1 MNSNPAFSR
10 NAAFRPGQVSRAEL
24 EAMYG
29 TNASKTPVSTKDDSA
44 MLEQTYD
51 MPAATPGQT
60 GRMTVE
66 DTIIKTILAFAVLLG
81 GAYLGWTL
89 ALFPVMIVGLVGG
102 LVLGLVNTFK
112 KVPSPA
118 LIIAY
123 AALEGLFVGSISM
136 VFNSMW
142 DGIVTQAVIGTLGV
156 IGVTLFLFLSGRFR
170 SSARMT
176 KIVSVAMIG
185 YLVYQVVNMILMA
198 TGVTGNAQF
207 GLSSAN
213 IMGIPLGLIIGVVVV
228 FLAAY
233 SLVLDFESIK
243 LGAERGVPAVYAW
256 QGAFGILVTVVWLYL
271 EILRMIAI
279 FRGND

>member
-51 MPAATPGQT
+51 MPTATPGQT

-243 LGAERGVPAVYAW
+243 IGAERGVPAVYAW

-271 EILRMIAI
+271 EILRMLAIA
-279 FRGND
+279 RGNN

>member
-24 EAMYG
+24 EEMYG
-29 TNASKTPVSTKDDSA
+29 PNASKSSTATADDTQS
-44 MLEQTYD
+44 LEQAYD
-51 MPAATPGQT
+51 LPAATSAET

-66 DTIIKTILAFAVLLG
+66 DTVIKTVLAFAVLLA
-81 GAYLGWTL
+81 GAYVGWTFASPL
-89 ALFPVMIVGLVGG
+89 VMIVGMIGG

-112 KVPSPA
+112 KVPSRG

-123 AALEGLFVGSISM
+123 AALQGIFVGAISM

-142 DGIVTQAVIGTLGV
+142 DGIVTQAVIGTLAV
-156 IGVTLFLFLSGRFR
+156 IGITMFLFLSGRFR

-176 KIVSVAMIG
+176 KVVTVAMVG
-185 YLVYQVVNMILMA
+185 YLIYQVVNLVLMA

-243 LGAERGVPAVYAW
+243 IGAERGAPAVFAW
-256 QGAFGILVTVVWLYL
+256 QGAFGILMTVVWLYV

-279 FRGND
+279 FRGNE

>member
-10 NAAFRPGQVSRAEL
+10 SAAFRPGQVSRDEL

-29 TNASKTPVSTKDDSA
+29 PNASKAPASTTDDREV
-44 MLEQTYD
+44 LEQAYD
-51 MPAATPGQT
+51 LPAATPGQT

-66 DTIIKTILAFAVLLG
+66 DTIIKTILSFAVLLV
-81 GAYLGWTL
+81 GAAIGWAFASPL
-89 ALFPVMIVGLVGG
+89 VMIVGMVGG

-112 KVPSPA
+112 KVPSPG
-118 LIIAY
+118 LIMAY
-123 AALEGLFVGSISM
+123 AVLQGIFVGAISM

-156 IGVTLFLFLSGRFR
+156 IGITLFLFVSGRFR

-176 KIVSVAMIG
+176 KIVTVAMVG
-185 YLVYQVVNMILMA
+185 YLVYQIVNMILMA
-198 TGVTGNAQF
+198 TGVTGDAQF

-233 SLVLDFESIK
+233 SLVLDFESIQI
-243 LGAERGVPAVYAW
+243 GAQRGVPAVYAW

-271 EILRMIAI
+271 EILRMLAIA
-279 FRGND
+279 RGND

>member
-10 NAAFRPGQVSRAEL
+10 NAAFRPGQVSRSEL

-29 TNASKTPVSTKDDSA
+29 PNASTTPAAAKDDSA
-44 MLEQTYD
+44 SLEQTYD

-66 DTIIKTILAFAVLLG
+66 DTIIKTILAFAVLIG
-81 GAYLGWTL
+81 GAYIGWTF
-89 ALFPVMIVGLVGG
+89 ASFPVMIVGLVGG

-112 KVPSPA
+112 KVPSPG

-123 AALEGLFVGSISM
+123 AVLQGVFVGAISM

-176 KIVSVAMIG
+176 KVVSVAMVG

-198 TGVTGNAQF
+198 TGVTGDAQF

-279 FRGND
+279 FRGNN

>member
-10 NAAFRPGQVSRAEL
+10 NAAFRPGQVSRDEL

-29 TNASKTPVSTKDDSA
+29 PNATKAPKSSPDDSA
-44 MLEQTYD
+44 TLEAAYD

-66 DTIIKTILAFAVLLG
+66 DTIIKTILAFAVLLV
-81 GAYLGWTL
+81 GAAVGWTFASPL
-89 ALFPVMIVGLVGG
+89 VMIVGLVGG

-112 KVPSPA
+112 KVPSPG

-123 AALEGLFVGSISM
+123 AVLQGIFVGAISM

-156 IGVTLFLFLSGRFR
+156 IGLTLFLFLSGRFR

-176 KIVSVAMIG
+176 KIVTVAMVG
-185 YLVYQVVNMILMA
+185 YLVYQIVNMILIA
-198 TGVTGNAQF
+198 TGVTGDAQF

-233 SLVLDFESIK
+233 SLVLDFESIQI
-243 LGAERGVPAVYAW
+243 GAQRGVPAVYAW

-271 EILRMIAI
+271 EILRMLAI
-279 FRGND
+279 VRGND

>member
-10 NAAFRPGQVSRAEL
+10 NAAFRPGQVSRSEL

-29 TNASKTPVSTKDDSA
+29 PNASKTPAATKDDSA
-44 MLEQTYD
+44 TLEQTYD

-66 DTIIKTILAFAVLLG
+66 DTIIKTILAFAVLIG
-81 GAYLGWTL
+81 GAYIGWTF
-89 ALFPVMIVGLVGG
+89 ASFPVMIVGLVGG

-112 KVPSPA
+112 KVPSPG

-123 AALEGLFVGSISM
+123 AVLQGIFVGAVSM

-176 KIVSVAMIG
+176 KVVSVAMVG

-198 TGVTGNAQF
+198 TGVTGDAQF

-256 QGAFGILVTVVWLYL
+256 QGAFGILVTFVWLYL

>member
-10 NAAFRPGQVSRAEL
+10 SAAFRPGQVSRDEL

-29 TNASKTPVSTKDDSA
+29 PNASKAPSSATDDREV
-44 MLEQTYD
+44 LEQAYD
-51 MPAATPGQT
+51 LPAATPGQT

-66 DTIIKTILAFAVLLG
+66 DTIIKTILSFAVLLV
-81 GAYLGWTL
+81 GAAIGWTFASPL
-89 ALFPVMIVGLVGG
+89 VMIVGMVGG

-112 KVPSPA
+112 KVPSPG
-118 LIIAY
+118 LIMAY
-123 AALEGLFVGSISM
+123 AVLQGIFVGAISM

-156 IGVTLFLFLSGRFR
+156 IGITLFLFVSGRFR

-176 KIVSVAMIG
+176 KIVTVAMVG
-185 YLVYQVVNMILMA
+185 YLVYQIVNMILMA
-198 TGVTGNAQF
+198 TGVTGDAQF

-233 SLVLDFESIK
+233 SLVLDFESIQI
-243 LGAERGVPAVYAW
+243 GAQRGVPAVYAW

-271 EILRMIAI
+271 EILRMLAIA
-279 FRGND
+279 RGND

>member
-29 TNASKTPVSTKDDSA
+29 PNASNARVATKDDSA
-44 MLEQTYD
+44 TLEQTYD
-51 MPAATPGQT
+51 MPAATAGQT

-66 DTIIKTILAFAVLLG
+66 DTIIKTILAFAVLLI
-81 GAYLGWTL
+81 GAYVGWTF
-89 ALFPVMIVGLVGG
+89 ASIPIMITGLVGG

-118 LIIAY
+118 LIVAY
-123 AALEGLFVGSISM
+123 AALEGLFVGAISM
-136 VFNSMW
+136 VYNAMW

-176 KIVSVAMIG
+176 KVVSVAMIG
-185 YLVYQVVNMILMA
+185 YLVYQVINMILMA

-207 GLSSAN
+207 GLSSAT
-213 IMGIPLGLIIGVVVV
+213 IMGIPLGVIIGVVVV

-243 LGAERGVPAVYAW
+243 IGAERGVPAIYAW

-271 EILRMIAI
+271 EILRMLALM
-279 FRGND
+279 RSNN

>member
-10 NAAFRPGQVSRAEL
+10 SAAFRPGQVSREEL

-29 TNASKTPVSTKDDSA
+29 PNASKSPSSTTDDREVIERA
-44 MLEQTYD
+44 YD
-51 MPAATPGQT
+51 LPAATPGQT

-66 DTIIKTILAFAVLLG
+66 DTIIKTILSFAVLIV
-81 GAYLGWTL
+81 GAAIGWTFASPL
-89 ALFPVMIVGLVGG
+89 VMIVGMVGG

-112 KVPSPA
+112 KVPSPG
-118 LIIAY
+118 LIVAY
-123 AALEGLFVGSISM
+123 AVLQGIFVGAISM

-156 IGVTLFLFLSGRFR
+156 IGITLFLFVSGRFR

-176 KIVSVAMIG
+176 KIVTVAMVG
-185 YLVYQVVNMILMA
+185 YLVYQIVNMILMA
-198 TGVTGNAQF
+198 TGVTGDAQF

-233 SLVLDFESIK
+233 SLVLDFESIQI
-243 LGAERGVPAVYAW
+243 GAQRGVPAVYAW

-271 EILRMIAI
+271 EILRMLAIA
-279 FRGND
+279 RGND